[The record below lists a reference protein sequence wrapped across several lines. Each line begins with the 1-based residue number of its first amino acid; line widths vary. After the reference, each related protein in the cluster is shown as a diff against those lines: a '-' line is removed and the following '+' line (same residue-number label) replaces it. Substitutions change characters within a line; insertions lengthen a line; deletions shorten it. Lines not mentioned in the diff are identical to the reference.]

1 MKHLKTPQELNEA
14 TENLNISDVSD
25 SSSNKKLSE
34 RIKSEIKA
42 SFENTVLCAR
52 SHSPQDS
59 YQYAEKM
66 ANHVIRI
73 IESE

>member
-1 MKHLKTPQELNEA
+1 MEEVNKNTDLDNTD
-14 TENLNISDVSD
+14 ENLNISDVSD

-52 SHSPQDS
+52 SHSPQES

-66 ANHVIRI
+66 ANYVIRI
-73 IESE
+73 IEGE